1 MYFNHSTVAY
11 SWQPFYRT
19 CTYIYIYI
27 YIDTYIHKYIHIYIH
42 TYIHTYI
49 HAYTRMCDHAAL
61 VRYRN
66 LRSAAAYAEAV
77 SSLMHRIRDQ
87 LSKEQPVR
95 QGWLRLLKE
104 ITDFLACQ
112 GSDSK
117 KSKDTTQWFTTT
129 GTTFDHQWKHWCPES
144 ADGHSWILFE
154 TVWIILN
161 LFDIVWTQLHTI
173 TINYIQLHTITSFT
187 YVERFS

>member
-1 MYFNHSTVAY
+1 
-11 SWQPFYRT
+11 
-19 CTYIYIYI
+19 
-27 YIDTYIHKYIHIYIH
+27 
-42 TYIHTYI
+42 
-49 HAYTRMCDHAAL
+49 MCDHAAL

-129 GTTFDHQWKHWCPES
+129 GTIFDHQWKHWCPES

-173 TINYIQLHTITSFT
+173 TINYIQLLVSHMLRGFHRCSMMFIYFH
-187 YVERFS
+187 

>member
-27 YIDTYIHKYIHIYIH
+27 DTYIHKYIHIYI
-42 TYIHTYI
+42 YIHTYI
-49 HAYTRMCDHAAL
+49 H
-61 VRYRN
+61 
-66 LRSAAAYAEAV
+66 AYAEAV

-129 GTTFDHQWKHWCPES
+129 GTIFDHQWKHWCPES
-144 ADGHSWILFE
+144 ADGHSWILLE